1 MNAYKGVI
9 PTTVWFNDSFSNQ
22 DYTELTTG
30 QQQADII
37 LTTVEFNDSLS
48 NLQYFTEL
56 TTGQQQA
63 DIIPTT
69 VEFNDS
75 LGNLQDYT
83 ELTTGQQQA
92 DITAGKD
99 VDDSEY
105 NYGTILVR
113 KGYIGSLKNL
123 AGSCIISCHWVNK

>member
-9 PTTVWFNDSFSNQ
+9 PTRVEFNYSLSNE

-30 QQQADII
+30 QQQGDII
-37 LTTVEFNDSLS
+37 M
-48 NLQYFTEL
+48 
-56 TTGQQQA
+56 
-63 DIIPTT
+63 TT

-92 DITAGKD
+92 DIRAGKD

-105 NYGTILVR
+105 NYGIILVC
-113 KGYIGSLKNL
+113 KGYIGSLKTL
-123 AGSCIISCHWVNK
+123 ARSCITSSHRVNK